1 MKRSARW
8 LAGLACGLA
17 GCTWIIGDIPVPD
30 DVRVDAAAIAGDWV
44 VYGIADGLAL
54 HDRLSIAAD
63 GAVTLADA
71 AVTRAEVEAS
81 GLWHLDLGPG
91 IGEVTGRFAAASGV
105 ALMVQSRP
113 ADPAAFVMLV
123 RAPTTRATLLGG
135 RTLHLG
141 VTEDGRAAEFGRLEL
156 MQGDYRQ
163 SARYRLTGDRLD
175 NRAVEFEDAPGE
187 RWRAVFEDETWLLSP
202 LLQGNAAIGVDLGA
216 DGAPRGPFVLW
227 REPVDAG
234 LVDRDLFCAG
244 LALEDGAVVSRMRG
258 GRILDDRVTWSDG
271 RHGTPRT
278 VQNTAVFEGD
288 GSFFDDQGTLILPD
302 ADNRLFALMPIVP
315 AAEGTEPT
323 RAWGI
328 ALCIG
333 LDAVDPPDLG
343 VDAGPADAGDDRGPD
358 AGPDATP
365 DAAPMPDQWVPDA
378 GPSPDPDASPDLSPD
393 AG

>member
-1 MKRSARW
+1 MKQTARW

-30 DVRVDAAAIAGDWV
+30 DLTADARAIAGDWV
-44 VYGIADGLAL
+44 VYGLADGLAL

-71 AVTRAEVEAS
+71 AVTRAEVEES

-91 IGEVTGRFAAASGV
+91 IGQVTGRFAAASGV
-105 ALMVQSRP
+105 GLMVQSRP
-113 ADPAAFVMLV
+113 TDPPAFVMLV

-141 VTEDGRAAEFGRLEL
+141 LSAGGTRAAEFGRLEL
-156 MQGDYRQ
+156 TQGDYRQ
-163 SARYRLTGDRLD
+163 SARYRLAGDRLD

-202 LLQGNAAIGVDLGA
+202 LLQGNAAIGVDLGP

-234 LVDRDLFCAG
+234 LVDRELFCAG
-244 LALEDGAVVSRMRG
+244 LALEDDAVVSRMRG

-315 AAEGTEPT
+315 AAEGTPPI
-323 RAWGI
+323 RAWGL

-333 LDAVDPPDLG
+333 LDAIDTPDAG
-343 VDAGPADAGDDRGPD
+343 VDAGPGDAGADPGLD
-358 AGPDATP
+358 AGHEPMP
-365 DAAPMPDQWVPDA
+365 DAAMPDQWAPDED
-378 GPSPDPDASPDLSPD
+378 PPPDPDAAVDPSPD
-393 AG
+393 AD